1 MLVKDN
7 RNGIAWVNPVS
18 DAQIQTAVAAA
29 EGYANDAAN
38 SVVRANNAV
47 QEAEQAR
54 DTAQR
59 INDKT
64 MEFVNNKFWWGHIDE
79 YNELPSIE
87 AGTFYFVRAED

>member
-47 QEAEQAR
+47 QEAEQ
-54 DTAQR
+54 D
-59 INDKT
+59 
-64 MEFVNNKFWWGHIDE
+64 G
-79 YNELPSIE
+79 IE
-87 AGTFYFVRAED
+87 VEGE